1 MLCVNRLLENQE
13 EGKKKSIKFGCYK
26 KPKAQGEKK
35 YFVNRKLKL
44 ERFYPE
50 ALNVI
55 KCKKSKI
62 IPVLYTHSLNKLL
75 VACSLLRG

>member
-13 EGKKKSIKFGCYK
+13 DEEKSIKFGCYK
-26 KPKAQGEKK
+26 KHKAQEEKK
-35 YFVNRKLKL
+35 YFVKHKLKL

-55 KCKKSKI
+55 KCKKSKK
-62 IPVLYTHSLNKLL
+62 IPVLCTHSLNKLL
-75 VACSLLRG
+75 VACSLLRV